1 MYNKNKTTMAHNLNF
16 NERTGRYSFFSVQ
29 QKAWHGL
36 GQIVRDYPTSA
47 EAIKHAGLDYE
58 VAKTPLFTY
67 GSGMSISD
75 AGELAEGTQYP
86 VPNYFS
92 TMRTDNNAVLGV
104 VGKDYQI
111 IQNHEAFS
119 FFDAIVGGGEGILY
133 ETAGALGKGERIFIT
148 AKLPDYIRVGNGDD
162 ITEKYIFLTT
172 SHDGSG
178 SITAAFT
185 PIRIVCQNTLN
196 ASLRSMS
203 NVVRIKHTSG
213 ARQRLDNA
221 HKVMGLANSLSAEL
235 EATFNQ
241 WAGIGITDRETRKL
255 IQLALCPNKETFDL
269 LKKGAEEEVS
279 TLFKNTVEDAFA
291 YAMTSDT
298 QQMETTKGTLFGAYN
313 AVTGYYQN
321 VRSYKD
327 EEAKLQSIVMGGT
340 AQSKAQKAFDC
351 CIAYQK
357 IGAESFELN

>member
-1 MYNKNKTTMAHNLNF
+1 MAHNINF
-16 NERTGRYSFFSVQ
+16 NETTGRYSFFSVKE
-29 QKAWHGL
+29 KAWHGL
-36 GQIVRDYPTSA
+36 GQIISDYPTS
-47 EAIKHAGLDYE
+47 EQAINYAGLNYE
-58 VAKTPLFTY
+58 VAKTPLYTK
-67 GSGMSISD
+67 GSGIIETADGIEIGSN
-75 AGELAEGTQYP
+75 ELH
-86 VPNYFS
+86 VPNYFANI
-92 TMRTDNNAVLGV
+92 RTDNNAVLGV

-111 IQNHEAFS
+111 VQNCEAFS

-196 ASLRSMS
+196 ASLRNMT
-203 NVVRIKHTSG
+203 NVVRIKHTAG
-213 ARQRLDNA
+213 AKGRLENA
-221 HKVMGLANSLSAEL
+221 HKVMGLANSLSNQL
-235 EATFNQ
+235 QDIFND
-241 WAGIGITDRETRKL
+241 WAKVKVTDHEVKKL
-255 IQLALCPNKETFDL
+255 IQLALCPNKETLDL
-269 LKKGAEEEVS
+269 INKGAIDEVS
-279 TLFKNTVEDAFA
+279 TVFKNTVEDAFA
-291 YAMTSDT
+291 YAMISDS

-327 EEAKLQSIVMGGT
+327 DEAKLQSIVMGGT
-340 AQSKAQKAFDC
+340 AQQKTQKAFELCGAFAKD
-351 CIAYQK
+351 
-357 IGAESFELN
+357 GAELFRLN